1 MKKCIL
7 CNSDN
12 FKVLYKENTWQV
24 VKCTKC
30 GLVKTEREKEEIKKD
45 YHRDEEY
52 LSSEKQFRNI
62 FSKRLEIIKKFVSKK
77 GRVVD
82 IGSSTGVLLKLFK
95 DEGWEVLG
103 IEPSES
109 AKYAVKKGIEVIN
122 KKFEEINLPKNKYD
136 VVILNHTLEH
146 MDNPLK
152 VLEKVY
158 EILKKGGI
166 IFIDVPN
173 FGSLSSLVFRKRFS
187 FLLPEEHNFHFTKDS
202 LSKLLE
208 KSNFKV
214 IYSETRSGI
223 FDYQKPLLEIWMS
236 LSGFKKRFFTNL
248 INLPLNI
255 IEKILGK
262 GSAIT
267 IIGQK

>member
-1 MKKCIL
+1 MKNCIF
-7 CNSDN
+7 CNSNN
-12 FKVLYKENTWQV
+12 FKVLYKGKDWQV

-30 GLVKTEREKEEIKKD
+30 GLVKTEREKEEISKN

-52 LSSEKQFRNI
+52 IASEKQFKNI
-62 FSKRLEIIKKFVSKK
+62 FLKRFKIIKKVISKK
-77 GRVVD
+77 GRVID

-95 DEGWEVLG
+95 DDGWEALG
-103 IEPSES
+103 IEPSKS
-109 AKYAVKKGIEVIN
+109 AKYARKRGIEVIN
-122 KKFEEINLPKNKYD
+122 KKFEEVSLPKNKYD

-146 MDNPLK
+146 VDNPLK
-152 VLEKVY
+152 VIKKVY

-173 FGSLSSLVFRKRFS
+173 FASLSSVLFRKRFS
-187 FLLPEEHNFHFTKDS
+187 LLCPEEHNFHFTKDS
-202 LSKLLE
+202 LSKLLV
-208 KSNFKV
+208 KSKFSV
-214 IYSETRSGI
+214 IYSETRSGL
-223 FDYQKPLLEIWMS
+223 FDYQNPLQEIWMS

-262 GSAIT
+262 GTAIT

>member
-30 GLVKTEREKEEIKKD
+30 GLVKTEREKEEVLKN

-62 FSKRLEIIKKFVSKK
+62 FSKRLEIINRFVSKK

-109 AKYAVKKGIEVIN
+109 AKYASKKGIEVIN
-122 KKFEEINLPKNKYD
+122 KNFEEINLPKNKYD

-152 VLEKVY
+152 VLEKVHS
-158 EILKKGGI
+158 ILKKGGI
-166 IFIDVPN
+166 VFIDVPN
-173 FGSLSSLVFRKRFS
+173 FVSLSSLIFRKRFS
-187 FLLPEEHNFHFTKDS
+187 FLLPEEHNYQFTKDS
-202 LSKLLE
+202 LTKLLE

-214 IYSETRSGI
+214 KYSETRSGI
-223 FDYQKPLLEIWMS
+223 FDYQKPLLELWMS
-236 LSGFKKRFFTNL
+236 LSGLKKRFVTDL
-248 INLPLNI
+248 LGLPMNI
-255 IEKILGK
+255 IEKIINK
-262 GSAIT
+262 GTAIT
-267 IIGQK
+267 IIGEK